1 MGFSFIP
8 LGGNYDGDAVAMAI
22 QVSASMTAVRDATAP
37 EGKEWVGESEMERE
51 NGGGGEGNVI
61 RRAPLDHETSRPR
74 PASHFHAP
82 ARLYGRL
89 FHSTPRRKDE
99 RRRLSLVDRC
109 SCRRCLVDS
118 YTKFDPDRPLHKL
131 LCCRTT
137 TVRQATFEKKS
148 SLHNGPRLD
157 GIWRVIKRN
166 QRERDEREKNKLIH
180 QGPWQGALAN
190 AK

>member
-1 MGFSFIP
+1 
-8 LGGNYDGDAVAMAI
+8 
-22 QVSASMTAVRDATAP
+22 
-37 EGKEWVGESEMERE
+37 MERE

-99 RRRLSLVDRC
+99 RRRLSLVARC

-137 TVRQATFEKKS
+137 TVRQATFEKKNHHSTTARDWTAFEESLKEIRESEMKERKTS
-148 SLHNGPRLD
+148 SF
-157 GIWRVIKRN
+157 IKA
-166 QRERDEREKNKLIH
+166 RDS
-180 QGPWQGALAN
+180 AL
-190 AK
+190 